1 MELQRKWQLN
11 ARLCARR
18 RDSSWFDD
26 VVGSPQRLDHLGSC
40 NHELTY
46 AKQAAVTSL
55 SDLDL
60 QMLPCSAGSL
70 TYWGDKTNGICGS
83 HELNAKRLH

>member
-1 MELQRKWQLN
+1 MELQRKCQLN
-11 ARLCARR
+11 ASLCARR
-18 RDSSWFDD
+18 CDSSWFDD
-26 VVGSPQRLDHLGSC
+26 VVGSPRRLDHLGSC

-46 AKQAAVTSL
+46 VKQAAVTSL

-60 QMLPCSAGSL
+60 QMLPRSAGSL
-70 TYWGDKTNGICGS
+70 TYRGDKTNCGS